1 MRCPLAAAA
10 VRGMIGALS
19 SVQENAMPVHRPAP
33 TLSPPRYATTF
44 GEFIGIGPNG
54 NLWVDGCDVAELADR
69 FGTPLYIVSENQ
81 LRHTYRSFRDA
92 FRAHYP
98 DVEILFANKS
108 NNGLAIRH
116 IMNQEGAGGDCF
128 GAQEMY
134 LALLAGTDPS
144 TLVLNGSN
152 KQDVELEMA
161 IANGLCINIDAMD
174 ELGRIDA
181 IAARLGIVANIG
193 IRLKLDLDP
202 LHDRHGVSMH
212 GPGTLK
218 QQSDSTKWGMTRE
231 QTASIVRDAQQLK
244 TVRLC
249 ETHFHLSRMSN
260 DPADFA
266 VMAREM
272 ITWSGYL
279 RDATGWTP
287 PCIDI
292 GGGWTFGKWYGTG
305 PNSQLDDASAPTP
318 EDYAR
323 LCTTAIKEEADRLGL
338 PLPKLRLE
346 PGRALSG
353 PSGVAVGRVGA
364 TKTGTTKK
372 WVNLDLS
379 TNHLSWAAVLD
390 WYYHAVRVRD
400 AAAETSET
408 VDLVGPLCNSDELG
422 PHRKM
427 PPLQRGDLVAFLDAG
442 GYTESSAARY
452 NAQLLPATVLVSGD
466 RAEVITERE
475 QLKDVAGRFRV
486 PPHLL
491 AASFARPEAA

>member
-1 MRCPLAAAA
+1 MTHHSRI
-10 VRGMIGALS
+10 R
-19 SVQENAMPVHRPAP
+19 QQAP
-33 TLSPPRYATTF
+33 TLAPVDYAVQF

-54 NLWVDGCDVAELADR
+54 NLWVDGCDVAELAER
-69 FGTPLYIVSENQ
+69 FGTPLYIISENQ
-81 LRHTYRSFRDA
+81 LRHTYRVFRDA

-134 LALLAGTDPS
+134 MALLAGTDPR

-152 KQDVELEMA
+152 KQDSELEMA
-161 IANGLCINIDAMD
+161 IANGLCVNIDAMD
-174 ELGRIDA
+174 ELDRIDV
-181 IAARLGIVANIG
+181 IARRLGVVADIG
-193 IRLKLDLDP
+193 IRLKLDLEP
-202 LHDRHGVSMH
+202 LTGRMGVAMH

-231 QTASIVRDAQQLK
+231 QTVEIVRRAQAMPSVQLK
-244 TVRLC
+244 

-272 ITWSGYL
+272 ITWSGHL
-279 RDATGWTP
+279 RDHTGWIP

-305 PNSQLDDASAPTP
+305 PNSQLDDASAPTAD
-318 EDYAR
+318 DYAR
-323 LCTTAIKEEADRLGL
+323 LCCAAIKEEAARLDL

-353 PSGVAVGRVGA
+353 PAGVAVGRVGA
-364 TKTGTTKK
+364 VKTGATRK
-372 WVNLDLS
+372 WVNLDIS

-390 WYYHAVRVRD
+390 WYYHAVPVVD
-400 AAAETSET
+400 ARAEATET

-422 PHRKM
+422 KHRRM
-427 PPLQRGDLVAFLDAG
+427 PALTRGDLVAFLDTG

-452 NAQLLPATVLVSGD
+452 NAQLLPATVLVTGNH
-466 RAEVITERE
+466 AEITTERE

-486 PPHLL
+486 PAHLL
-491 AASFARPEAA
+491 AASFARGD

>member
-1 MRCPLAAAA
+1 MTSAKT
-10 VRGMIGALS
+10 
-19 SVQENAMPVHRPAP
+19 NAPELKPVDYS
-33 TLSPPRYATTF
+33 TKF

-54 NLWVDGCDVAELADR
+54 NLFVDGCDVQVLAEK
-69 FGTPLYIVSENQ
+69 FGTPLYIISENE
-81 LRHTYRSFRDA
+81 LRFAYRAFRDA
-92 FRAHYP
+92 FRKYHP
-98 DVEILFANKS
+98 DTEILFANKS

-134 LALLAGTDPS
+134 MALLAGTNPK

-152 KQDVELEMA
+152 KQDEELEMA

-174 ELGRIDA
+174 ELDRIVA
-181 IAARLGIVANIG
+181 IAARLDRDVDIG
-193 IRLKLDLDP
+193 IRLKLDLEP
-202 LHDRHGVSMH
+202 LRNRTGVAMH

-218 QQSDSTKWGMTRE
+218 QQSDSTKWGMSRE
-231 QTASIVRDAQQLK
+231 QTVEIVKRAQVMPRINLK
-244 TVRLC
+244 

-272 ITWSGYL
+272 ITWSGYI
-279 RDATGWTP
+279 RDNTGWTP

-305 PNSQLDDASAPTP
+305 PNRQLDDANAPTP
-318 EDYAR
+318 DDYAR
-323 LCTTAIKEEADRLGL
+323 LCIEAMKDEAEKLGL
-338 PLPKLRLE
+338 PMPKLRLE

-364 TKTGTTKK
+364 VKEGTAKK

-390 WYYHAVRVRD
+390 WYYHAVPVKN
-400 AAAETSET
+400 AAAETTET
-408 VDLVGPLCNSDELG
+408 VDLVGPLCNSDEIG
-422 PHRKM
+422 PHRNM
-427 PPLQRGDLVAFLDAG
+427 PALTRGDFVAFLDAG

-452 NAQLLPATVLVSGD
+452 NAQLLPATVLVSGTA
-466 RAEVITERE
+466 AEIITERE

-486 PPHLL
+486 PPRLL
-491 AASFARPEAA
+491 AASFAP

>member
-1 MRCPLAAAA
+1 MTIQEKIPGSAPQLTP
-10 VRGMIGALS
+10 VDY
-19 SVQENAMPVHRPAP
+19 SVK
-33 TLSPPRYATTF
+33 F

-54 NLWVDGCDVAELADR
+54 DLFVDGCDVQVLAEK
-69 FGTPLYIVSENQ
+69 FGTPLYIISENQ
-81 LRHTYRSFRDA
+81 LRYTYRAFRDA
-92 FRAHYP
+92 FRRHYP
-98 DVEILFANKS
+98 EVEILFANKS

-134 LALLAGTDPS
+134 MALLAGTNAR

-152 KQDVELEMA
+152 KQDEELEMA

-174 ELGRIDA
+174 ELDRIVE
-181 IAARLGIVANIG
+181 IAERLDRDVDVG
-193 IRLKLDLDP
+193 IRLKLDLEP
-202 LHDRHGVSMH
+202 LRERTGVSMH

-231 QTASIVRDAQQLK
+231 QTVEIVKRALGMPRIKLK
-244 TVRLC
+244 

-260 DPADFA
+260 DPNDFA

-272 ITWSGYL
+272 LTWSGYL
-279 RDATGWTP
+279 RDNAGWTP

-305 PNSQLDDASAPTP
+305 PNSQLDDAKAPTA

-323 LCTTAIKEEADRLGL
+323 LCSAAIKEEAARLGL

-353 PSGVAVGRVGA
+353 PAGVAVGRVGA
-364 TKTGTTKK
+364 VKVGASKK

-390 WYYHAVRVRD
+390 WYYHAVPVKN
-400 AAAETSET
+400 AGAEGSEV
-408 VDLVGPLCNSDELG
+408 VDLVGPLCNSDEVG
-422 PHRKM
+422 SHRKM
-427 PPLQRGDLVAFLDAG
+427 PPLKRGDFVAFLDAG

-452 NAQLLPATVLVSGD
+452 NAQLLPATVLVSGTH
-466 RAEVITERE
+466 AEIITERE

-486 PPHLL
+486 PPRLL
-491 AASFARPEAA
+491 ASSFTPKV

>member
-1 MRCPLAAAA
+1 MNHQSRIEKRAPELKP
-10 VRGMIGALS
+10 VDYQLS
-19 SVQENAMPVHRPAP
+19 
-33 TLSPPRYATTF
+33 F
-44 GEFIGIGPNG
+44 GEFIGVGPNG
-54 NLWVDGCDVAELADR
+54 NLWVDGCDVADLANR
-69 FGTPLYIVSENQ
+69 FGTPLYIISENQ
-81 LRHTYRSFRDA
+81 LRHNYRAFRDA
-92 FRAHYP
+92 FRAEYP

-116 IMNQEGAGGDCF
+116 IMNTEGAGGDCF

-134 LALLAGTDPS
+134 MALLAGTNPR

-152 KQDVELEMA
+152 KQEDELEMA
-161 IANGLCINIDAMD
+161 IANGICVNIDAMD
-174 ELGRIDA
+174 ELDRIDE
-181 IAARLGIVANIG
+181 IAARLGVVADIG
-193 IRLKLDLDP
+193 IRLKLDLEP
-202 LHDRHGVSMH
+202 LRERTGVAMH

-231 QTASIVRDAQQLK
+231 QTAEIVKRAIDMPNVQL
-244 TVRLC
+244 R

-279 RDATGWTP
+279 RDQTGWTP

-305 PNSQLDDASAPTP
+305 PNSQLDDKNAPTA

-323 LCTTAIKEEADRLGL
+323 LCCAAIKEEAERLGL

-353 PSGVAVGRVGA
+353 PAGVAIGRVGA
-364 TKTGTTKK
+364 VKTGATRK
-372 WVNLDLS
+372 WVNLDIS

-390 WYYHAVRVRD
+390 WYYHAVPVVD
-400 AAAETSET
+400 ARAEGTET
-408 VDLVGPLCNSDELG
+408 VDLVGSLCNSDEVG

-427 PPLQRGDLVAFLDAG
+427 PALERGDLVAFLDTG

-452 NAQLLPATVLVSGD
+452 NAQLLPATVLVTGA
-466 RAEVITERE
+466 RAEVTTERE
-475 QLKDVAGRFRV
+475 QMKDVAGRFRV
-486 PPHLL
+486 PAHLL
-491 AASFARPEAA
+491 AASFAPAE

>member
-1 MRCPLAAAA
+1 MN
-10 VRGMIGALS
+10 
-19 SVQENAMPVHRPAP
+19 VQTKISRQAP
-33 TLSPPRYATTF
+33 KLTPPEYQTTF

-54 NLWVDGCDVAELADR
+54 NLWVDGCDVADLAAKY
-69 FGTPLYIVSENQ
+69 GTPLYIISENQ
-81 LRHTYRSFRDA
+81 LRHTYRAFRDA
-92 FRAHYP
+92 FRRHYP

-116 IMNQEGAGGDCF
+116 IMNSEGAGGDCF

-134 LALLAGTDPS
+134 MALLAGTNPR

-152 KQDVELEMA
+152 KQTEELELA
-161 IANGLCINIDAMD
+161 IANGLCVNIDAMD
-174 ELGRIDA
+174 ELDRIDEVA
-181 IAARLGIVANIG
+181 RRLGVVADIG

-202 LHDRHGVSMH
+202 LHDRMGVSMH

-231 QTASIVRDAQQLK
+231 QTAEIVRRALTMPSVNLK
-244 TVRLC
+244 

-279 RDATGWTP
+279 RDHTGWVP

-305 PNSQLDDASAPTP
+305 PNSQLDDASAPTA

-323 LCTTAIKEEADRLGL
+323 LCCAAIKDEAQKLGL

-353 PSGVAVGRVGA
+353 PSGIAVGRVGA
-364 TKTGTTKK
+364 VKEGATRK
-372 WVNLDLS
+372 WVNLDIS
-379 TNHLSWAAVLD
+379 TNHLSWASVLD
-390 WYYHAVRVRD
+390 WYYHAVPVVN
-400 AAAETSET
+400 AGAEPTET
-408 VDLVGPLCNSDELG
+408 VDLVGPLCNSDEVG
-422 PHRKM
+422 KHRRM
-427 PPLQRGDLVAFLDAG
+427 PALKRGDLVAFLDTG

-452 NAQLLPATVLVSGD
+452 NAQLLPATVLVTGSH
-466 RAEVITERE
+466 AEITTERE

-486 PPHLL
+486 PAHLL
-491 AASFARPEAA
+491 AASFAPVEQG